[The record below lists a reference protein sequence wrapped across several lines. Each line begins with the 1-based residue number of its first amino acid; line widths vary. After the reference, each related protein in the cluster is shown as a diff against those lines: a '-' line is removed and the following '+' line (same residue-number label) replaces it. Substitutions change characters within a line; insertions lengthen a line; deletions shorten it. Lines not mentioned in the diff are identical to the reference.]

1 MPKMDASER
10 KLRTE
15 ELLNLP
21 QTVAVLIDHVA
32 QMQGDVGEP
41 RPGRRDCRP
50 VCRRRPAARA
60 GTASHAHDPDGNPTV
75 LSGSASVTP
84 FGFAGA

>member
-32 QMQGDVGEP
+32 QMQGDLT
-41 RPGRRDCRP
+41 
-50 VCRRRPAARA
+50 ALL
-60 GTASHAHDPDGNPTV
+60 GTTRQILEITQNLV
-75 LSGSASVTP
+75 VEMRQ
-84 FGFAGA
+84 GF